1 MTMNNGAS
9 NFFNENTFT
18 YENKNVSQKQ
28 INDIL
33 SFVMGKIENYGNQ
46 FNLPDAKVV
55 AIPK

>member
-1 MTMNNGAS
+1 MNNGAS

-33 SFVMGKIENYGNQ
+33 SFVMGKIENYGN
-46 FNLPDAKVV
+46 
-55 AIPK
+55 